1 MNQYFVLRRLAS
13 LLQAGIPIAKAVAS
27 LDPLNKNQEVDY
39 YLALAKISGSG
50 VAKELEATAKS
61 LLSRQKVAS
70 KIRIAQVSPKATARL
85 LLVLPLLTLGLS
97 QLSGVNVLGALS
109 ARPALA
115 LSLALGLGL
124 LGLAKWISGILIAKA
139 SATES
144 FEGSLLLGLGLLV
157 SCGMN
162 YKKAVD
168 VATDV
173 YIKIF
178 GETPSSREVREIAQV
193 GEYLG
198 HSGSRIT
205 KLLRSKADEIQMEKL
220 QKSQIAAEKL
230 GIRLLLPL
238 GLAVIPAFLL
248 IAVLPLTVSMVS

>member
-1 MNQYFVLRRLAS
+1 MNQYFVLRRLAG
-13 LLQAGIPIAKAVAS
+13 LLQVGIPIAKAVAS
-27 LDPLNKNQEVDY
+27 LGPLPKNQEVDY

-50 VAKELEATAKS
+50 ATKELEATAKS
-61 LLSRQKVAS
+61 LLLREKVAS
-70 KIRIAQVSPKATARL
+70 KIRIAQVSPKATAKL
-85 LLVLPLLTLGLS
+85 LLILPILTLGLS

-109 ARPALA
+109 AKPALA

-157 SCGMN
+157 SSGMN

-168 VATDV
+168 LATDV
-173 YIKIF
+173 YIKVF
-178 GETPSSREVREIAQV
+178 GETPSSREVSEITKV

-198 HSGSRIT
+198 QSGSRIT
-205 KLLRSKADEIQMEKL
+205 ELLRSKADEIQMEKL